1 MIDNCTAE
9 LYCAGKCVGSTL
21 WSCAPNTWILL
32 AVGAAILLGL
42 WLFYEA
48 GAL

>member
-21 WSCAPNTWILL
+21 WNCGPNAYLLILI
-32 AVGAAILLGL
+32 GAGILLGL

-48 GAL
+48 GQ